1 MSFEKTNS
9 EKDAIIA
16 EKDKQIIAIQSK
28 IDDMTNQFR
37 EMLQVEF
44 YVVNLNLYFISQLW
58 RN

>member
-16 EKDKQIIAIQSK
+16 EKDKQISAIQAK

-37 EMLQVEF
+37 EMLQVF
-44 YVVNLNLYFISQLW
+44 F
-58 RN
+58 